1 MKKNHTIQW
10 LDSLSEDQQ
19 VELLDLAI
27 QERPKVVAARNQF
40 QKEISEQ
47 RQQLILQANVRRET
61 LKLKA
66 QKERNELLEH
76 HLITTS
82 QELKQTMVAVDAEN
96 LSTQKAAKKLTILK
110 VQVNIKKKIL
120 KNVHIPFSYAR
131 KSDL

>member
-1 MKKNHTIQW
+1 MQW
-10 LDSLSEDQQ
+10 LDSLPEDQQ
-19 VELLDLAI
+19 VELLDLAV

-82 QELKQTMVAVDAEN
+82 QELKQTMVAADRKPEGG
-96 LSTQKAAKKLTILK
+96 QKTH
-110 VQVNIKKKIL
+110 NIKGAGK
-120 KNVHIPFSYAR
+120 H
-131 KSDL
+131 